1 MWPTPPSAIND
12 IQLRVCL
19 PGETEWKEY
28 TSGSFKVT
36 KKQKTSV
43 KINHKTLGKIHVIP
57 DL

>member
-28 TSGSFKVT
+28 TNGSFKVT
-36 KKQKTSV
+36 KKAEDVGGNQ
-43 KINHKTLGKIHVIP
+43 P
-57 DL
+57 